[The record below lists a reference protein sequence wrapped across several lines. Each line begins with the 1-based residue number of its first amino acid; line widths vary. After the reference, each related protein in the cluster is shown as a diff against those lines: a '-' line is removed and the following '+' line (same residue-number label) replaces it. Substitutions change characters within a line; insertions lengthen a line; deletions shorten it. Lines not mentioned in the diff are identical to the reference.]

1 MGGST
6 ALGVRKMCWSCH
18 KDNSKMSLQSFLIP
32 HESAKQGWYRLT
44 YLLYR
49 LRWENVLGG
58 KKNVNVK
65 SRWYPHVARV
75 WRKHIHFTTG
85 TSLCKY
91 SPDLQQIQCKKEI
104 RFMFLKGSM
113 ALLLKQHHYRGTFNI
128 KLLWIFKRFS
138 IFRSMVNVERR
149 MHILRGW
156 FSAPPCSADHLGSTR
171 RDSDSLGLS
180 WDSGMM

>member
-1 MGGST
+1 MNLQNRDDTIWPTCFIGSDE
-6 ALGVRKMCWSCH
+6 KMFSG
-18 KDNSKMSLQSFLIP
+18 
-32 HESAKQGWYRLT
+32 E
-44 YLLYR
+44 
-49 LRWENVLGG
+49 

-171 RDSDSLGLS
+171 RDWFTGSQLGLRHDVVWS
-180 WDSGMM
+180 SSGMLMGRQILHCSLWIWKYSI